1 MFSSFFS
8 TAPPTDPQAP
18 NFHSV
23 SSKLK
28 PTELFGEL
36 KPRDTE
42 LLCTS
47 SGFVTETQ
55 IFYIT
60 TPDGKSIM
68 CQLIHSSVGMWY
80 PTIQFTC
87 KIYDSKTQKLTWKS
101 IHVTNFTSAPPGLDR
116 RSCKADE
123 FSFTYKSKS
132 DSDYPESYTVQAN
145 PAPDVQIFLEVTR
158 PASVSGWKV
167 GSGDEGGYSQFGP
180 DPSHPEGYVVHR
192 FWPLI
197 KASGHVVLSGQ
208 ATPVEGQGMFVHAI
222 QGMRPNLVAA
232 SWNFGNFQSSE
243 LGGVSAIQME
253 FTTID
258 AYGIKGAGS
267 GGVTVNVGSLVV
279 GNKLVAVTA
288 ETKYPGETDNAD
300 PPVKSRVAHLSP
312 VLDAETGYQKPCE
325 LLFEWAG
332 PSLLA
337 DRPGAYK
344 ASIYADVGDVAQPKG
359 LIEKVDVLAEIP
371 KVLKL
376 AVNYVAGTKPYIY
389 QWMNPAKL
397 AIHEPGSDAPVEANG
412 YMYIE
417 ATFIS

>member
-8 TAPPTDPQAP
+8 TAPPTDPQSP
-18 NFHSV
+18 NFHPI

-28 PTELFGEL
+28 PKELFGEL
-36 KPRDTE
+36 QPKDTE

-68 CQLIHSSVGMWY
+68 CQLIHSSVGLWY

-87 KIYDSKTQKLTWKS
+87 KIYDSEAQKSTWKS
-101 IHVTNFTSAPPGLDR
+101 IHVTNFTCAPPGSDR

-123 FSFTYKSKS
+123 FSFTYKSKP
-132 DSDYPESYTVQAN
+132 DSDYPESYTVHAN
-145 PAPDVQIFLEVTR
+145 PAPEVQIFLEVTR
-158 PASVSGWKV
+158 PVSASGWKV
-167 GSGDEGGYSQFGP
+167 GSGDEGGYSKFGP
-180 DPSHPEGYVVHR
+180 DPSNPEGYVIHR
-192 FWPLI
+192 FWPLV
-197 KASGHVVLSGQ
+197 KASGHLVINGQ

-232 SWNFGNFQSSE
+232 SWNFGNFQSPD

-253 FTTID
+253 FTTPT
-258 AYGIKGAGS
+258 AYGMKGAGS
-267 GGVTVNVGSLVV
+267 GGVTVNIGSLVV
-279 GNKLVAVTA
+279 AGKLVAVTA
-288 ETKYPGETDNAD
+288 ETRSPGDANDAD
-300 PPVKSRVAHLSP
+300 APVKSRVAHLKP
-312 VLDAETGYQKPCE
+312 VMDPDTSYHKPCE

-332 PSLLA
+332 PSILP
-337 DRPGAYK
+337 DKPGNYK
-344 ASIYADVGDVAQPKG
+344 ASVNVDVGDLQHPKG
-359 LIEKVDVLAEIP
+359 LVEKVDVLAEIP
-371 KVLKL
+371 KVLKM

-397 AIHEPGSDAPVEANG
+397 AVNEPGSDAPVEVNG
-412 YMYIE
+412 YMYME
-417 ATFIS
+417 STFIS